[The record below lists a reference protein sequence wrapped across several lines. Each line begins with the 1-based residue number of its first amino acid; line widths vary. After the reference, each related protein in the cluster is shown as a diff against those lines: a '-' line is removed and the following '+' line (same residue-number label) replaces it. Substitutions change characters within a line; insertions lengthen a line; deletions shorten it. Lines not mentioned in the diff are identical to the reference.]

1 MNGTVGILNVGAGD
15 IKISFDKSNPAERIR
30 AARIV
35 ADMLR
40 RGYAL
45 LVQSGQKEDGTPVYT
60 RATAFDEERCEYI
73 VADFDPVTAA
83 EHDEQEQRRG
93 LDDGPAHSI
102 TQPQAAQADGATPA
116 PRRRGRPKRI
126 AAEGTHAVAVSRTAG
141 G

>member
-15 IKISFDKSNPAERIR
+15 IKISFDKNNPAERIR

-35 ADMLR
+35 KDMLR

-45 LVQSGQKEDGTPVYT
+45 LVLSGETEGGTPVYQ

-73 VADFDPVTAA
+73 VADFDPVAAA
-83 EHDEQEQRRG
+83 EHDEQEQRKG

-102 TQPQAAQADGATPA
+102 IEPKAAQADGATPA
-116 PRRRGRPKRI
+116 PRRRGRPRRVP
-126 AAEGTHAVAVSRTAG
+126 AESTHAVAVSRTAG